1 MRLGN
6 TIMMAATICLA
17 LGLAARADEDEGG
30 RRAPEAGAPER
41 KRDEDASQRERQR
54 DREAADNERR
64 GDRDAGERERRR
76 DEGRSESRAPLRG
89 PVPPEESRRRIT
101 GGGRMGAMRMGM
113 EGMMPGMMGPEGMM
127 SGMRAR
133 MREADPEMFE
143 LEQNDERLDRESHE
157 LAEQY
162 RRAPEGPARDELR
175 AKLKETVARHYKARQ
190 ERRQLEVKRLE
201 AQLERLR
208 STLEKRSKDSDAII
222 EHRISQLLGEDD
234 FGF

>member
-6 TIMMAATICLA
+6 TFTMAATICLA

-30 RRAPEAGAPER
+30 RRAPQAGTAERKGDEEAGQ
-41 KRDEDASQRERQR
+41 RDRQR
-54 DREAADNERR
+54 DREAAANDRR
-64 GDRDAGERERRR
+64 GDRDGGERERRR
-76 DEGRSESRAPLRG
+76 DEGRAVPRAPQRG
-89 PVPPEESRRRIT
+89 LVPPEETQRRMT

-113 EGMMPGMMGPEGMM
+113 EGMMPGMMGPDGMM
-127 SGMRAR
+127 SGMRVR

-143 LEQNDERLDRESHE
+143 LEQNDDRLDRESHE

-175 AKLKETVARHYKARQ
+175 AKLKDTVSRHYKARQ